1 MFHTESKETAPEYV
15 GAPLKGLTPLG
26 SFVILKRARIL
37 LLLSGPLNST
47 SPPYAALPSFLRLL
61 LPLVRRV
68 PEAKNKPSTALT
80 MYTKP
85 PVLAIDS

>member
-1 MFHTESKETAPEYV
+1 MFHAKSKQTAPEYV

-26 SFVILKRARIL
+26 SFCTLKRARIL
-37 LLLSGPLNST
+37 LLLSGPLNPT
-47 SPPYAALPSFLRLL
+47 SLPYVVLPSFLRLL
-61 LPLVRRV
+61 PLVRHAPV
-68 PEAKNKPSTALT
+68 AKNRPSTALT